1 MIARTIGLIVD
12 VATLSTVFNEAVA
25 MAYLT
30 SKRLNAVN
38 HTHSV
43 KIRTEIAIETAIYGF
58 PLTRKEA
65 LGAETV
71 TIWWEFTKET
81 VTTSIASKCLN
92 VVR

>member
-1 MIARTIGLIVD
+1 M
-12 VATLSTVFNEAVA
+12 ATLSTVFNGAVV

-30 SKRLNAVN
+30 SKRLNAVD

-43 KIRTEIAIETAIYGF
+43 KISTEIAIQTAMYGF
-58 PLTRKEA
+58 PLTRKDP